1 VAYAKYKARVM
12 RELYGEEDSEDDEVS
27 DQECTSDEEEVPTR
41 RFM

>member
-12 RELYGEEDSEDDEVS
+12 RELYGEEDSE
-27 DQECTSDEEEVPTR
+27 EEVPAR